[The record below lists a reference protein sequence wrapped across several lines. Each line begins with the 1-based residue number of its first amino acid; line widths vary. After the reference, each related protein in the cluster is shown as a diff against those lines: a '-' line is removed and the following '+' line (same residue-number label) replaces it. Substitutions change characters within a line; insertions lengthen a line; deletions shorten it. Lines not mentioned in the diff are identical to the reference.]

1 MILDPLAVL
10 DLFPS
15 QERRMSRVS
24 VFPGTTRR
32 WGCKGCRVGGLP
44 TQTRPITFI
53 PQPLLEKNMI
63 SLLPLAE
70 NKQITRSAS
79 KALGHTNTLGPDLR
93 AGRELQS
100 PIAREEPEELDSNR
114 S

>member
-1 MILDPLAVL
+1 
-10 DLFPS
+10 
-15 QERRMSRVS
+15 
-24 VFPGTTRR
+24 
-32 WGCKGCRVGGLP
+32 
-44 TQTRPITFI
+44 
-53 PQPLLEKNMI
+53 MI

-100 PIAREEPEELDSNR
+100 PIAREEPEELDSNQLVTDVTLWEVGGFPNGLAFDLFG
-114 S
+114 